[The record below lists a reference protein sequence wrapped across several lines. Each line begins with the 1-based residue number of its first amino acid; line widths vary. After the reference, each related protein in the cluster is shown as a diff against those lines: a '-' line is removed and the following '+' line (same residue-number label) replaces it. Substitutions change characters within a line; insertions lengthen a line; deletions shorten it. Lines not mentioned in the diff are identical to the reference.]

1 MAQTARVRR
10 PLTLTVALLGAGF
23 LLGACAAR
31 PVTEM
36 TLADTALKAAQKAK
50 ADALAPDDYRRA
62 ENFLLRAK
70 RDYAEGYYDS
80 ARKFARDARVAAERA
95 EYTALKKQAQLKSA
109 DPGVDGAPANGAS
122 EGGDLPPTTP
132 E

>member
-1 MAQTARVRR
+1 MKTPPRFATILGSFV
-10 PLTLTVALLGAGF
+10 LLLAAG
-23 LLGACAAR
+23 CATR

-62 ENFLLRAK
+62 ENYYLRAK

-80 ARKFARDARVAAERA
+80 ARKFANDARIAAERA
-95 EYTALKKQAQLKSA
+95 EYTALKKQTQLKSA
-109 DPGVDGAPANGAS
+109 DPGTDGAAAGTGPG
-122 EGGDLPPTTP
+122 GGDLPPTTP

>member
-1 MAQTARVRR
+1 MKTTVPA
-10 PLTLTVALLGAGF
+10 LCLIVALVALGG
-23 LLGACAAR
+23 CASR

-70 RDYAEGYYDS
+70 RDYAEGYFDS
-80 ARKFARDARVAAERA
+80 ARKFARDARIAAERA

-109 DPGVDGAPANGAS
+109 DPGVDGGSSSSGPPS

>member
-1 MAQTARVRR
+1 MRSGKFAVFAAA
-10 PLTLTVALLGAGF
+10 LVAMMTG
-23 LLGACAAR
+23 CATR
-31 PVTEM
+31 PVAEM
-36 TLADTALKAAQKAK
+36 TLADTALKAAQKSK

-80 ARKFARDARVAAERA
+80 ARKFARDARIAAERA

-109 DPGVDGAPANGAS
+109 DPGSDAAAGAS
-122 EGGDLPPTTP
+122 GVPAEGDIPPTTP

>member
-1 MAQTARVRR
+1 MSKTRFAFTLLMA
-10 PLTLTVALLGAGF
+10 LGVVG
-23 LLGACAAR
+23 CATR

-62 ENFLLRAK
+62 ENFFLRAK

-80 ARKFARDARVAAERA
+80 ARKFARDARIAAERA

-109 DPGVDGAPANGAS
+109 DPAADAGAAGGPPAENAA
-122 EGGDLPPTTP
+122 DLPPTTP